1 MGQGE
6 DPLLIRKIYDLGKNI
21 ANYLIEI
28 FITNHDAK
36 LNSGALDHNI
46 WLWNLN

>member
-6 DPLLIRKIYDLGKNI
+6 DPLLIRKFYDLGKNI

-36 LNSGALDHNI
+36 SNSDTLDHNMG
-46 WLWNLN
+46 LRNLN